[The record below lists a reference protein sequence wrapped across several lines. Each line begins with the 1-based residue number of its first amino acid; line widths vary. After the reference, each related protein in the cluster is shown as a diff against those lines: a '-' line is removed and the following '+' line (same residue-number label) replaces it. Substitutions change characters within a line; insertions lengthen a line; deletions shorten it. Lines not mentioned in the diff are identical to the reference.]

1 MKLSIVIPVF
11 NELNS
16 IRTILDLV
24 QKAPLPKGVEREIVV
39 VDDCSTDGTRDIL
52 KTVKKKNIT
61 ILYHEIN
68 QGKGGALR
76 TGYANC
82 TGDVII
88 VQDADLEYDPNEY
101 SILLQPILEG
111 KADVVYGS
119 RYLKGNRHRVL
130 GYWHTM
136 GNKLLTWVSNMFSN
150 LYLTDMETCYKVFK
164 REIVSKIV
172 LTENRF
178 GVEPEFTAQIANL
191 AYRDGLEIYEVPI
204 SYNGR
209 TYAEGKKIGMKD
221 AFRAIWCIIKYNNST
236 AARLFKYFFM
246 GLLVALSQL
255 ISMIFLVEVL
265 GFRSSL
271 MQNIGYAISIEV
283 SIIIGFILH
292 SLITWQYNFNRLSE
306 ISAKMAQFHLVTGLS
321 FAVRQVLFY
330 VLLSTGVGYQLN
342 TLIGIGVAI
351 LMNFIGYDRIVFG
364 VKIIKKD

>member
-11 NELNS
+11 NELKS

-52 KTVKKKNIT
+52 KTVKNKNIT
-61 ILYHEIN
+61 IMYHEVN

-101 SILLQPILEG
+101 SLLLQPILDG

-119 RYLKGNRHRVL
+119 RYLRGNRHRVL

-150 LYLTDMETCYKVFK
+150 IYLTDMETCYKVFK
-164 REIVSKIV
+164 REIVQKIV

-178 GVEPEFTAQIANL
+178 GIEPEFTAQIANL
-191 AYRDGLEIYEVPI
+191 AYREGLEIYEVPI

-221 AFRAIWCIIKYNNST
+221 AFRAVWCIIKYNEST
-236 AARLFKYFFM
+236 AAKLFKYFFM
-246 GLLVALSQL
+246 GLLVAVSQFL
-255 ISMIFLVEVL
+255 TMVILVEL
-265 GFRSSL
+265 FGFHSSL

-283 SIIIGFILH
+283 SIITGFILH
-292 SLITWQYNFNRLSE
+292 SLITWRYSFNS
-306 ISAKMAQFHLVTGLS
+306 ISDTLMKAGRFHLVTGIS

-330 VLLSTGVGYQLN
+330 ILLAAGMGYQLN

-351 LMNFIGYDRIVFG
+351 LMNFIGYDRLVFG
-364 VKIIKKD
+364 VKTLRKD

>member
-11 NELNS
+11 NELSS

-24 QKAPLPKGVEREIVV
+24 QKTPLPKGVEREIVV

-52 KTVKKKNIT
+52 KTIKKKNIT
-61 ILYHEIN
+61 IMYHEVN

-101 SILLQPILEG
+101 SLLLQPILDG

-119 RYLKGNRHRVL
+119 RYLRGNRHRVL

-136 GNKLLTWVSNMFSN
+136 GNKLLTLISNMFSN
-150 LYLTDMETCYKVFK
+150 IYLTDMETCYKVFR
-164 REIVSKIV
+164 REIVQKIV

-178 GVEPEFTAQIANL
+178 GIEPEFTAQIANL
-191 AYRDGLEIYEVPI
+191 AYREGLEIYEVPI

-221 AFRAIWCIIKYNNST
+221 AFRAVWCIIKYNEST
-236 AARLFKYFFM
+236 ASKLFKYFFM
-246 GLLVALSQL
+246 GLLVALSQFL
-255 ISMIFLVEVL
+255 TMIFLVEML
-265 GFRSSL
+265 GFQSSL
-271 MQNIGYAISIEV
+271 MLNIGYAISIEI
-283 SIIIGFILH
+283 SIITGFFLH
-292 SLITWQYNFNRLSE
+292 SLITWRYNFSRFFE
-306 ISAKMAQFHLVTGLS
+306 AFVKMVQFHLVTGIS

-330 VLLSTGVGYQLN
+330 TPSYSWCRLPAQYADWYWSCHTDEFY
-342 TLIGIGVAI
+342 
-351 LMNFIGYDRIVFG
+351 RI
-364 VKIIKKD
+364 

>member
-11 NELNS
+11 NELKS

-24 QKAPLPKGVEREIVV
+24 QKAPLPKGVDREIVV
-39 VDDCSTDGTRDIL
+39 IDDCSTDGTRDIL
-52 KTVKKKNIT
+52 KTIKKKNIT
-61 ILYHEIN
+61 IMYHDVN

-82 TGDVII
+82 TGDVIV

-101 SILLQPILEG
+101 SLLLQPILEG

-119 RYLKGNRHRVL
+119 RYLRGSHHRVL

-136 GNKLLTWVSNMFSN
+136 GNKLLTWISNMFSN
-150 LYLTDMETCYKVFK
+150 IYLTDMETCYKVFK
-164 REIVSKIV
+164 REIIGKIH

-178 GVEPEFTAQIANL
+178 GIEPEFTAQIANL
-191 AYRDGLEIYEVPI
+191 AYREGIEIYEVPI

-221 AFRAIWCIIKYNNST
+221 AFRAVWCIIKYNEST
-236 AARLFKYFFM
+236 AAKLFKYFFT
-246 GLLVALSQL
+246 GLLVAMSQF
-255 ISMIFLVEVL
+255 IAMILLVEVF
-265 GFRSSL
+265 GFSSPL
-271 MQNIGYAISIEV
+271 MLNIDYAVSIEV
-283 SIIIGFILH
+283 SILTGFILH
-292 SLITWQYNFNRLSE
+292 TYITWRYGFRSASE
-306 ISAKMAQFHLVTGLS
+306 FLKKMAQFQLITSIS

-330 VLLSTGVGYQLN
+330 VLLSIGIGYQLN

-351 LMNFIGYDRIVFG
+351 LMNFVGYDRIVFG
-364 VKIIKKD
+364 VKKK